1 MLVKKSPK
9 RNTKLDEI
17 RNHSK
22 NYAKSIHTFC
32 PTCWAVR
39 GKTLES
45 ILQNHTELLELWEW
59 SLTNVTETEM
69 KERIIGVIFIMK
81 KFDFYFRC
89 CLGRKR
95 QTDILSKSLQSSGL
109 SAAEG
114 RDLATIVT
122 KKLEGNRK
130 KEQFEMFW
138 EDIMKKKEHLDN
150 GDPILPR

>member
-1 MLVKKSPK
+1 M
-9 RNTKLDEI
+9 DEI

-22 NYAKSIHTFC
+22 NNAKSIHTFC

-45 ILQNHTELLELWEW
+45 ILQNHTELFELWEW

-81 KFDFYFRC
+81 KFDFNFRC
-89 CLGRKR
+89 YLGRKR

-150 GDPILPR
+150 GDPILPRQC